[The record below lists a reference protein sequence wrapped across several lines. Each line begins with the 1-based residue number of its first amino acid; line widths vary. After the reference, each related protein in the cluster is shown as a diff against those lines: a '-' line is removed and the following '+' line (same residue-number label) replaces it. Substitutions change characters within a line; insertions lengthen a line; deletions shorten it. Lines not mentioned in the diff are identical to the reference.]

1 MKAWQ
6 ICSAL
11 TLGVGVLAGSAFIE
25 VPARAGGV
33 PAEGGSRPTWLPSY
47 EAACAAA
54 RQSEKPIFLVF
65 R

>member
-11 TLGVGVLAGSAFIE
+11 TLGVGVVAGGAFIE
-25 VPARAGGV
+25 APARAGD
-33 PAEGGSRPTWLPSY
+33 EPTWLPSY
-47 EAACAAA
+47 EAARAAA
-54 RQSEKPIFLVF
+54 RQSGKPIFLVF

>member
-11 TLGVGVLAGSAFIE
+11 MLGIGVLAGGAFIE
-25 VPARAGGV
+25 VPARAGD
-33 PAEGGSRPTWLPSY
+33 GSTWLPSY
-47 EAACAAA
+47 EAARAAA